1 MLPDL
6 LGVAVV
12 IILFAVVIVSR
23 RPRAGRV
30 PAAGT
35 ARPSAALSQPAAE
48 GRAQARSA
56 PAAGRR
62 PYDSGPL
69 LAAPEEEP

>member
-12 IILFAVVIVSR
+12 AVLFAVVIVSC

-30 PAAGT
+30 RAAGT
-35 ARPSAALSQPAAE
+35 ARPSAQLPQPAAE
-48 GRAQARSA
+48 GRAQARFVPVSE
-56 PAAGRR
+56 RQ

-69 LAAPEEEP
+69 LEENQ